1 MNIKILAQGDP
12 DLPPLT
18 KTFDYKKDEEF
29 IFFESIEP
37 IKKRIS
43 NNLRLN
49 LNETLSFFVAYII
62 TSLNENKSHQEIKN
76 HFPELLSEQQVM
88 IGVPESMRH
97 LKFQVSLNQ
106 TLTEID
112 VYEPIQINSAFLHED
127 SILEETK

>member
-1 MNIKILAQGDP
+1 MNIKILTQGDP

-43 NNLRLN
+43 NNMRLN
-49 LNETLSFFVAYII
+49 YNETLSFFVAYVT
-62 TSLNENKSHQEIKN
+62 TSLNENKSLEEIRI

-97 LKFQVSLNQ
+97 LKFQVSFNQ
-106 TLTEID
+106 DVIVID
-112 VYEPIQINSAFLHED
+112 VDEPIKINAAFLHTNSLLGEV
-127 SILEETK
+127 